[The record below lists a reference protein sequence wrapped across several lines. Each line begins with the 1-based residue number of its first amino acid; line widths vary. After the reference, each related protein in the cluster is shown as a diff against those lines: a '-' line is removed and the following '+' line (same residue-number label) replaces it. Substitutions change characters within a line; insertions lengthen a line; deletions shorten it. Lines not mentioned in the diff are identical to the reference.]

1 MLFASFANGLR
12 MDSPPLR
19 HHTTGKSKCT
29 YTPHAL
35 KGQKLLT
42 QGNAL
47 G

>member
-1 MLFASFANGLR
+1 MLYAGFVNGLR
-12 MDSPPLR
+12 MDSPPR
-19 HHTTGKSKCT
+19 HHTTRKSKST

-42 QGNAL
+42 QGNDL